1 MMFFYLSSFF
11 CFIGLTNDL
20 VYRCIWTLTSFHF
33 RTKMSQIHVLL
44 LWLSLYFSPT
54 SCHPKRFYQTGNVTL
69 GVILPLHV
77 KNAEDKCGEF
87 YAFGLGYVEAITF
100 AIERINNDYNL
111 LPNVTLGFDI
121 RDYCDTPVLAMKTAN
136 DFVKSNYLNELFR
149 GQNDGAAF
157 NSELTINV
165 QNLTAPISAVVGT
178 EDSSSSTLVSSLLQV
193 AGIPTISPFATSE
206 ELSSPYFNAFF
217 RTIPPDGEQAK
228 AMVDIIEHY
237 GWTYIAAVAIDHSY
251 GRYGLRALEREA
263 YDRKTFCIAF
273 SEYFTRSGYKQKI
286 KTIVKKLKEAKNIKV
301 VVLWSNY
308 EPAKR
313 FLTEANTQGLEGRT
327 FLISEAIAV
336 INPDVLE
343 ENSVILKGALG
354 IRPYLFTDQPFEQH
368 LKGITVKDTRRA
380 ANPWWNEFW
389 TNHLN
394 CSGTP
399 RSNDA
404 CDDYINVDE
413 RAFSKLHNAFIPY
426 LTDAVYALAH
436 ALDALF
442 KCTEPQGLLPNG
454 KCPSTNANIKPEDT
468 LLYLRKVS
476 FRGITGRIRFTE
488 NGDPSSSS
496 YDIVNFQKLGEH
508 YENVKVGTWR
518 GGARANL
525 TINSKL
531 IKWSDGESDS
541 PVSMCSRSCPPGTK
555 QTATVSCC
563 WECIRCPV
571 GSISTQYSSPNC
583 TKCPQQHMSNED
595 GTACKPLPVI
605 NIQWTD
611 TTAVICSILTAVGL
625 FGTCVTFVVFVKNQ
639 YTPLVKA
646 SNRELSFLLLF
657 SIAFCFILTLL
668 HLAQPTT
675 TLCCIVYPWR
685 YFINTACVSILFLKT
700 NRLVRAFQTDII
712 PNWFKRYVVDR
723 KRQFLVVLA
732 LNIVE
737 VILTVLWLALDP
749 PYEHQEIRPQTHV
762 FNTCMPFRT
771 TVGKVLRT
779 VMFTY
784 FIFLSL
790 LCAIYAFKARRLP
803 ENFNEAR
810 YIGLAMYVL
819 LISWVSFYPVD
830 SSLEGFYTT
839 IVACTTAL
847 VTAYGLLLCVFAPK
861 LFVILFHPEQNTNE
875 FMKAEIG
882 QFTSNISMS
891 SKVLQMR
898 VRPINETE
906 NSFNCHA

>member
-1 MMFFYLSSFF
+1 
-11 CFIGLTNDL
+11 
-20 VYRCIWTLTSFHF
+20 
-33 RTKMSQIHVLL
+33 MSQIRLL
-44 LWLSLYFSPT
+44 LLRSLLYFT
-54 SCHPKRFYQTGNVTL
+54 SASLHPKRFYKPGNVTL

-77 KNAEDKCGEF
+77 KNAEEKCGEF

-100 AIERINNDYNL
+100 AVERINNDSNL

-121 RDYCDTPVLAMKTAN
+121 RDYCDTPILAMKMAN
-136 DFVKSNYLNELFR
+136 DFVKSNYLNQLFEGQKYGNAFKSQLEL
-149 GQNDGAAF
+149 
-157 NSELTINV
+157 SVE
-165 QNLTAPISAVVGT
+165 NLTAPISAVIGT

-193 AGIPTISPFATSE
+193 TGIPTISPFATSE
-206 ELSSPYFNAFF
+206 ELSSPFFDAFF

-228 AMVDIIEHY
+228 AMVDIIDYY

-273 SEYFTRSGYKQKI
+273 SEYFTRSGYKGKI
-286 KTIVKKLKEAKNIKV
+286 KTIVRKLKEAENIKV

-313 FLTEANTQGLEGRT
+313 FLQEAKAQGLEGRI

-336 INPDVLE
+336 LSPDVLE
-343 ENSVILKGALG
+343 ENSMVLKGALG
-354 IRPYLFTDQPFEQH
+354 IRPYLFKDQPFEEH
-368 LKGITVKDTRRA
+368 LKGITVKDTRES

-389 TNHLN
+389 GSHLN
-394 CSGTP
+394 CSGSP
-399 RSNDA
+399 YSKEA
-404 CDDYINVDE
+404 CNNHEKMDE

-426 LTDAVYALAH
+426 LTDAVYALAY
-436 ALDALF
+436 ALDSLF
-442 KCTEPQGLLPNG
+442 KCRNSQGLLQ
-454 KCPSTNANIKPEDT
+454 KEQCHAKSNISINPEDT
-468 LLYLRKVS
+468 LLYLRNVS
-476 FRGITGRIRFTE
+476 FRGITGQVQFSK
-488 NGDPSSSS
+488 NGDPFSSS
-496 YDIVNFQKLGEH
+496 YDIVNFQRQGEH
-508 YENVKVGTWR
+508 YENVKVGTWT
-518 GGARANL
+518 GGAHSSL

-531 IKWSDGESDS
+531 IKWSNEESES
-541 PVSMCSRSCPPGTK
+541 PISTCSGNCPPGTK

-563 WECIRCPV
+563 WECIKCPV
-571 GSISTQYSSPNC
+571 GSISAQYSSGNC
-583 TKCPQQHMSNED
+583 TKCPQQHMSNEE
-595 GTACKPLPVI
+595 GTECLPLPVI

-611 TTAVICSILTAVGL
+611 TTAVVCSILTAIGL
-625 FGTCVTFVVFVKNQ
+625 FGTFVTFIVFVKNQ

-657 SIAFCFILTLL
+657 AIALCFVLTLL
-668 HLAQPTT
+668 HLAKPTT
-675 TLCCIVYPWR
+675 TLCCMMYPWR

-700 NRLVRAFQTDII
+700 NRLVRAFQTDVI
-712 PNWFKRYVVDR
+712 PIWFKRYVVDR

-771 TVGKVLRT
+771 IVGKVLRT

-790 LCAIYAFKARRLP
+790 LCALYAFKARRLP

-819 LISWVSFYPVD
+819 LLSWVAFYPVD
-830 SSLEGFYTT
+830 SSLEGFYAIT
-839 IVACTTAL
+839 VACTTAL
-847 VTAYGLLLCVFAPK
+847 ITAYGLLLCVFAPK
-861 LFVILFHPEQNTNE
+861 LFVILLHPEQNTNE

-882 QFTSNISMS
+882 HFTSKVSMS
-891 SKVLQMR
+891 SIVHQMR
-898 VRPINETE
+898 VRPVNCTE
-906 NSFNCHA
+906 NSFDCHT